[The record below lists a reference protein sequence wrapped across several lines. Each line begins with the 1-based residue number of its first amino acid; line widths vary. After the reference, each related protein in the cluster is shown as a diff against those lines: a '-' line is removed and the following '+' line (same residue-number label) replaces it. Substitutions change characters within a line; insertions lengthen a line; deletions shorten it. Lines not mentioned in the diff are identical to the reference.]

1 MKNKFLLIV
10 IFSFSSL
17 CFSQQNVTWGDL
29 SHVNYK
35 EKYYPSYDEYF
46 KDPTFLPSV
55 KALAGKQ
62 IRITGYFLNIAPK
75 DKLYILSKTPMSSC
89 FFCGQ
94 GEPDTVIEL
103 QFKNTP
109 NFKTD
114 AIVTVTGK
122 LTLNKDDVEHFIF
135 ILEDSKGQLSN

>member
-1 MKNKFLLIV
+1 
-10 IFSFSSL
+10 
-17 CFSQQNVTWGDL
+17 
-29 SHVNYK
+29 
-35 EKYYPSYDEYF
+35 
-46 KDPTFLPSV
+46 
-55 KALAGKQ
+55 
-62 IRITGYFLNIAPK
+62 
-75 DKLYILSKTPMSSC
+75 MSSC
-89 FFCGQ
+89 FFWGQ

-135 ILEDSKGQLSN
+135 ILEDSKGQLAN